1 MKKSGRKPKEDGMK
15 KFLVLVAYAMF
26 YGGSISRAA
35 LTPLGGEYPLLGDI
49 AGHQQNPDVAV
60 GATGGFVV
68 WQNATDDSQGERIL
82 AHRLNANFNGMG
94 SPLVVSQN
102 TAGSNEINPRVSL
115 LPGGGAVVTWE
126 AGPRAAPDIFAR
138 FLDTQ
143 GNFLGGVQRVNTR
156 VSGIQTDADVAT
168 LSDGQSLVVWTSFGQ
183 DGDKEGVYG
192 QRFTARG
199 IRDGTE
205 FLINQTTSRNQSKP
219 SVTALEGD
227 KFVVGWISESTNG
240 RNSSG
245 APNLRANVM
254 ARHYSA
260 TGTALGNEY
269 RLNDGDVVSSEVQIA
284 SGSGGGFSVAW
295 AQRDDVT
302 DNNLSDIF
310 VKSFD
315 GNGLPS
321 GQSTRHNTYLKG
333 VQEDPEIAVVGSDA
347 LVVWTSYGQD
357 AGGAGI
363 QGRLTSGGTEFA
375 INSQGNLHQ
384 KEPAVGSNGGNKYL
398 AIWVNT
404 IRADHSIISAQ
415 RYLASNGTAVDGVV
429 DVTAGEIKV
438 VSGETA
444 RRRTNPRAASA
455 RAQMSTSVQQQ
466 PVATLNINPTPPQVS
481 SVTPAV
487 VAIQQQQVA
496 SAPRVVNT
504 PSPSPAPVTTSTQ
517 PSQRVSQAAVTAQ
530 SSMAQLQSRTR
541 QAARIDISRPS
552 LRNSSTA
559 AQNTLLQQARS
570 RVSGSTVSARSGY
583 QSQSSVFNRA
593 RSSMSSLT
601 SPTRTAFLRQPM
613 QGSAMNR
620 GSSIRFNWNPP
631 QRMTSSGSANGSRAG
646 LTRQLSSSTG
656 TQAGQLAGL
665 RRTNTGQRTTAADR
679 YGSLMN
685 RAQASA
691 ANARNSGLRP
701 VPASVTRNGQGT
713 RLQWLSQNGARY
725 QVQSSNDR
733 TSWRNVGTPRSGRP
747 GSDSMPVQPGGPRFY
762 RVVRSN

>member
-1 MKKSGRKPKEDGMK
+1 MKKILI
-15 KFLVLVAYAMF
+15 LVVCAVF

-35 LTPLGGEYPLLGDI
+35 LTPLGGEYPLVGDI
-49 AGHQQNPDVAV
+49 AGHQQNPHVAV
-60 GATGGFVV
+60 GGTGGFVV

-82 AHRLNANFNGMG
+82 AQRLNADFSGIG

-102 TAGSNEINPRVSL
+102 MAGSNEINPRVSL

-126 AGPRAAPDIFAR
+126 AGPRDSVDIYAR
-138 FLDTQ
+138 FLDAQ
-143 GNFLGGVQRVNTR
+143 GNFLGGAQRVNTR
-156 VSGIQTDADVAT
+156 VNGIQTDADVAT
-168 LSDGQSLVVWTSFGQ
+168 LSEGQSLVVWTSFGQ

-192 QRFTARG
+192 QRFTSQG
-199 IRDGTE
+199 IRDGAE

-219 SVTALEGD
+219 TVVALEGD

-245 APNLRANVM
+245 ALNLRANVM

-260 TGTALGNEY
+260 MGRALGNEY
-269 RLNDGDVVSSEVQIA
+269 RLNDGDIVSSEVQIA
-284 SGSGGGFSVAW
+284 SGSGGGFSVTW
-295 AQRDDVT
+295 VQRDDVNM
-302 DNNLSDIF
+302 NNLSDVF

-315 GNGLPS
+315 ANGLPS

-333 VQEDPEIAVVGSDA
+333 LQENPGIAVVGSDA

-384 KEPAVGSNGGNKYL
+384 KAPAVGSNGGNKYL
-398 AIWVNT
+398 AVWVNT
-404 IRADHSIISAQ
+404 IRADHSIIAAQ
-415 RYLASNGTAVDGVV
+415 RYLASNGTATDGVV
-429 DVTAGEIKV
+429 DVTAGEIQV
-438 VSGETA
+438 VSGGTE
-444 RRRTNPRAASA
+444 RRRANPRTALT
-455 RAQMSTSVQQQ
+455 RAQMTPSGQQQ
-466 PVATLNINPTPPQVS
+466 PVATLNINPTPTPSPPQLS
-481 SVTPAV
+481 SVAPAV
-487 VAIQQQQVA
+487 VAVQQQQTT

-517 PSQRVSQAAVTAQ
+517 PSQRVSQAAATAQ
-530 SSMAQLQSRTR
+530 RSMAQLQTRTR
-541 QAARIDISRPS
+541 ESATRIN
-552 LRNSSTA
+552 LRQPFMRNASTT
-559 AQNTLLQQARS
+559 AQSTLLQQARS
-570 RVSGSTVSARSGY
+570 RTYGSTGRARSVY
-583 QSQSSVFNRA
+583 QSQSSVFSRA
-593 RSSMSSLT
+593 QSPVSSLT
-601 SPTRTAFLRQPM
+601 SPTRTAFLRQPL

-620 GSSIRFNWNPP
+620 SSYTRINSHAP
-631 QRMTSSGSANGSRAG
+631 QRMTSLSGSSSGSRVG
-646 LTRQLSSSTG
+646 LTRQVPSSTG
-656 TQAGQLAGL
+656 TQAGQMAGY
-665 RRTNTGQRTTAADR
+665 RSGNAEQRATAADR

-713 RLQWLSQNGARY
+713 QLRWLSQNGARY

-733 TSWRNVGTPRSGRP
+733 TSWQNVGTPRSGRP
-747 GSDSMPVQPGGPRFY
+747 GSDSMPVQPGGPRYY